1 MLPPPEPRRSP
12 RAEIA
17 LPCTL
22 RRPIGRPIV
31 AQTLNVGTGGML
43 VSTARPLTVDEP
55 LTFDLANLDMPVAG
69 HARVLRQQRH
79 DVYAL
84 RFEGLADPARN
95 RLRDLAAQAGASP
108 GA

>member
-1 MLPPPEPRRSP
+1 MLSPAPRAP

-31 AQTLNVGTGGML
+31 ARTVNVGVGGML
-43 VSTARPLTVDEP
+43 VSTSRPLTVDEP
-55 LTFDLANLDMPVAG
+55 LSFDLANLDIPVSG

-79 DVYAL
+79 HLYAL
-84 RFEGLADPARN
+84 RFERLPAPLTN
-95 RLRDLAAQAGASP
+95 RLRELAHAGAP
-108 GA
+108 PDPR

>member
-1 MLPPPEPRRSP
+1 MPSPLAPRAP

-31 AQTLNVGTGGML
+31 AQTVNVGEGGML

-55 LTFDLANLDMPVAG
+55 LSFDLANLDMPASG

-84 RFEGLADPARN
+84 RFEGLAPPLTS
-95 RLRDLAAQAGASP
+95 RLRELAQTGVQP